1 MKIAGTVTELVGN
14 TPLVRLNRVT
24 SGAKAEVVAKLE
36 FYSPAHSVK
45 DRIGVAMI
53 DAAEQAGLIKRDT
66 VIVEPT
72 SGNTGIAL
80 AMVAAARG
88 YKLILTMP
96 ETMSKERRMLLR
108 AYGAELVLTPGPDG
122 MSGAIKKAEEIA
134 AAEPAKYFIPQQFT
148 NPANP
153 EIHRRTT
160 AEEIWRDT
168 DGKVDYLVAGVGTG
182 GTITGVGE
190 VIKKRKPSFKV
201 IAVEPDASP
210 VLSGGAKGPHPLQ
223 GIGAGFVPEVLNT
236 KIYDEIIRVK
246 GDDAFQTARRMA
258 REEGLLV
265 GISSGAA
272 TWAALQVANRQENA
286 GKLIVVII
294 PSFGERYL
302 STPLFAD
309 LAEEQAAPQPTR

>member
-1 MKIAGTVTELVGN
+1 MKIAQDVTELVGN
-14 TPLVRLNRVT
+14 TPLVRLRRVT
-24 SGAKAEVVAKLE
+24 QGCVAEVVAKLE
-36 FYSPAHSVK
+36 FFNPAHSVK

-53 DAAEQAGLIKRDT
+53 EAAEQAGRIKPDT
-66 VIVEPT
+66 IILEPT

-80 AMVAAARG
+80 AMVCAARG
-88 YKLILTMP
+88 YPCVLTMP
-96 ETMSKERRMLLR
+96 ETMSKERRTLLR
-108 AYGAELVLTPGPDG
+108 AYGAELVLTPGSEG
-122 MSGAIKKAEEIA
+122 MPGAIRKAEEMA
-134 AAEPAKYFIPQQFT
+134 AADPRYFIPQQFK

-153 EIHRRTT
+153 EIHRQTT
-160 AEEIWRDT
+160 AQEIWRDT
-168 DGKVDYLVAGVGTG
+168 EGRADILVAGVGTG

-190 VIKKRKPSFKV
+190 VLKARKPSFKC

-210 VLSGGAKGPHPLQ
+210 VLSGGQKGPHPIQ
-223 GIGAGFVPEVLNT
+223 GIGAGFVPDVLNT

-246 GDDAFQTARRMA
+246 NDDAFEIARRMA

-272 TWAALQVANRQENA
+272 TWAAVQVARRPENT

-302 STPLFAD
+302 STALFAN
-309 LAEEQAAPQPTR
+309 LAD